1 MKKQCIS
8 MLAFLVTLATSS
20 FAQDAVTDEAVE
32 SGVIEAVGALADSA
46 EAQVESVLKDSS
58 ASVETKVK
66 KVETAVEPVLAPIA
80 VADSA
85 AADTSATD
93 SAEVYVPY
101 VHGLLLRPELG
112 GGLMTNSNIIDD
124 QNFDFSVGVNLA
136 YQFTTHF
143 SIGWGVTLFMNT
155 MKLDNFDEIM
165 SWSLEEKENYKD
177 MNFLLPIYLMGR
189 VKFNEK
195 KVAPFLDI
203 RLGYAVGL
211 NKYNLKRDS
220 SDPGI
225 STDNSGLFLEFQG
238 GVQIK
243 NFSVGLIL
251 NRFGCKDLDPDYREY
266 RGWGNSKYHNVFVG
280 LKVGYDFNLGIGI
293 EEEEPEPEMIK
304 GVAEED

>member
-112 GGLMTNSNIIDD
+112 GGLMTNSNIIGDR
-124 QNFDFSVGVNLA
+124 NFDFSVGVNLA
-136 YQFTTHF
+136 YQFTTRF
-143 SIGWGVTLFMNT
+143 SIGWGVSFFMNT
-155 MKLDNFDEIM
+155 MKLDNIDEVLA
-165 SWSLEEKENYKD
+165 WSLEEREEYKD
-177 MNFLLPIYLMGR
+177 KNFILPIYLMGR
-189 VKFNEK
+189 FKFTEK

-211 NKYNLKRDS
+211 SKYNLKLDS
-220 SDPGI
+220 YDPGI

-243 NFSVGLIL
+243 NFSAALVL
-251 NRFGCKDLDPDYREY
+251 NRLGCKDLDPDFRTYH
-266 RGWGNSKYHNVFVG
+266 GWGNSNYHNVFVG
-280 LKVGYDFNLGIGI
+280 LKVGYDFNLGTGI
-293 EEEEPEPEMIK
+293 VEEEPEPEMIK
-304 GVAEED
+304 GVAEEE